1 MTIAMEP
8 IQHFGLVVT
17 DLKRAEEFYTSVLGL
32 PRHPRRRDC
41 LILNETR
48 VLRLIPSS
56 DPAAQEPKHRSYRY
70 IALQASD
77 SRAVLHILPRS
88 RPAAVE
94 TAVPSPGTPPASDQ
108 DPLDFGDGSLL
119 VRDPDGN
126 LVEFLELG
134 HGRPPDGD

>member
-56 DPAAQEPKHRSYRY
+56 DPAALEPKHRSYRH
-70 IALQASD
+70 IPLQASD
-77 SRAVLHILPRS
+77 SRAVLHALPRS
-88 RPAAVE
+88 RPSAVNAAV
-94 TAVPSPGTPPASDQ
+94 PGVEKPLASDL
-108 DPLDFGDGSLL
+108 DPVDFGDGSLL
-119 VRDPDGN
+119 IRDPDGN

-134 HGRPPDGD
+134 QEALSDGE